1 MNPLIDVSFDG
12 HVHTRLCNHAIGEMA
27 EYVEQ
32 AVQRGLTTIV
42 FLEHLETAIA
52 YEPRCWLSDAD
63 FAVYFEEGMRLKKRW
78 QGVIDVRLG
87 AETGVNREELATIRR
102 RLAQYPFER
111 VGLSCHFHRHGDAH
125 LNLLSRRKPSL
136 DRLAAIGADEVFSAY
151 FDALIEAVAI
161 LPCDVLCHLDAA
173 LRHLP
178 GAGFHDGH
186 RRQILQLLD
195 AMRANDVALEI
206 NTSGFDYRGSAFPAP
221 WIITEALR
229 RGIRLQAGSDAH
241 QPGDVGR
248 HFAQLPQ
255 LLEALRP

>member
-1 MNPLIDVSFDG
+1 
-12 HVHTRLCNHAIGEMA
+12 
-27 EYVEQ
+27 
-32 AVQRGLTTIV
+32 
-42 FLEHLETAIA
+42 
-52 YEPRCWLSDAD
+52 
-63 FAVYFEEGMRLKKRW
+63 
-78 QGVIDVRLG
+78 
-87 AETGVNREELATIRR
+87 
-102 RLAQYPFER
+102 
-111 VGLSCHFHRHGDAH
+111 
-125 LNLLSRRKPSL
+125 
-136 DRLAAIGADEVFSAY
+136 LAAIGADTVISAY
-151 FDALIEAVAI
+151 FDALIEAVAT

-178 GAGFHDGH
+178 GACFHDGH